1 MRREQLRA
9 IGLGLV
15 FAALAGIAAAAGCLA
30 VTWALWFFLNP

>member
-15 FAALAGIAAAAGCLA
+15 FAALAGIAIAACFLGAAWVCWL
-30 VTWALWFFLNP
+30 VLNP